1 MEYTA
6 ICLQNKYY
14 ILFLKAFRDYGNFR
28 AFITFRDGGGAS
40 RTIKIGMK
48 EGKEGRHNKGGAT

>member
-6 ICLQNKYY
+6 ICLQNKYC

-28 AFITFRDGGGAS
+28 AFITFRGAG
-40 RTIKIGMK
+40 RERIIKIGMK
-48 EGKEGRHNKGGAT
+48 EGNEGRHNKGGAT